1 MTLRPLPA
9 GLIVLVLAAGPADA
23 AVIYGIS
30 NGGTTLIRFN
40 STTPGTV
47 TVIGNFS
54 GNTTTLRGLDFR
66 PADGLLYG
74 YNQATNG
81 VYTVNV
87 NTAATTFV
95 APPSMPSTTPDLGI
109 DFDPV
114 ADRLRLVNIDDQNL
128 EIDPATGVTVP
139 GVPLAY
145 APADPNFGANP
156 FVNEAAYTNSFPPSP
171 RAAPGT
177 QLYYLDYALDILAT
191 TTNPGTGQLTTVGLL
206 GVDTSSFT
214 GFDIFYDPT
223 TSTNVAFA
231 SLRVNLVDQFYT
243 VDLTTGAATFV
254 GNLGAI
260 DVLSVAA
267 APAAVPEPA
276 GVALV
281 GPGAAGLVGWRRRV
295 RKGQLPLHR
304 QECLCH
310 QGRCILA

>member
-1 MTLRPLPA
+1 MPLRPLPA
-9 GLIVLVLAAGPADA
+9 GLIVLALAAARPADA

-40 STTPGTV
+40 SATPGTV
-47 TVIGNFS
+47 TVVGNFS
-54 GNTTTLRGLDFR
+54 GSTTLLRGLDFR

-87 NTAATTFV
+87 ATAATTFV
-95 APPSMPSTTPDLGI
+95 APPSIPSATPDLGI

-114 ADRLRLVNIDDQNL
+114 ADRLRLVNVNDQNL
-128 EIDPATGVTVP
+128 EIDPATGITTP

-145 APADPNFGANP
+145 AVGDPNFGMNP

-171 RAAPGT
+171 RATPGG
-177 QLYYLDYALDILAT
+177 QLYVIDYALDVLAT
-191 TTNPGTGQLTTVGLL
+191 TTNPGTGPLTTVGPLL
-206 GVDTSSFT
+206 VDTSSFT

-223 TSTNVAFA
+223 TNTNVAFA

-243 VDLTTGAATFV
+243 IDLTTGAATLV

-276 GVALV
+276 GVLL
-281 GPGAAGLVGWRRRV
+281 AGLGALAARLARRGVRRRE
-295 RKGQLPLHR
+295 L
-304 QECLCH
+304 
-310 QGRCILA
+310 